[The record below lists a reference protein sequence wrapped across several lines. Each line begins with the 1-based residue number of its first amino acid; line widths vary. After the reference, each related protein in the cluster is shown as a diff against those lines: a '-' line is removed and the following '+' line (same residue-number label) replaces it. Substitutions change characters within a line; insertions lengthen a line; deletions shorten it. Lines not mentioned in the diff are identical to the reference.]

1 MNNTKT
7 FMVFLG
13 FLCAYFSAQ
22 AQVFIG
28 LRGGMQFAT
37 YNADHIDYRLEN
49 LRGFNVAVPVMYFLG
64 DHLSIYSELAY
75 SQRGSHAITFRTYQD
90 EYGTPL
96 METQSMQTAVNYLE
110 MPLFLRLASARQGLN
125 AYGFVGPELSM
136 TLNGKTTISKID
148 GIPLDTPPEAKLNV
162 RGGQPYLERW
172 VIGAAFGVGVNAPL
186 PNGNLFFEA
195 RFHLGATD
203 VFANDPN
210 NKITNQG
217 TTLSVG
223 YMVELDR

>member
-7 FMVFLG
+7 FIVFLG
-13 FLCAYFSAQ
+13 FICACFSAH
-22 AQVFIG
+22 AQIFAG
-28 LRGGMQFAT
+28 LRSGVQFAT
-37 YNADHIDYRLEN
+37 YNVDHIDYRLES
-49 LRGFNVAVPVMYFLG
+49 LRGFNLAVPVMFLLG
-64 DHLSIYSELAY
+64 DHVGIYSELAY

-90 EYGTPL
+90 EFGTPL

-110 MPLFLRLASARQGLN
+110 MPLFLRLSSARQGMN
-125 AYGFVGPELSM
+125 AYGFIGPEMSM

-148 GIPLDTPPEAKLNV
+148 GVLLDTPPEAKLNV
-162 RGGQPYLERW
+162 GGEQPYLERW
-172 VIGAAFGVGVNAPL
+172 LVGAAFGVGVNAPL
-186 PNGNLFFEA
+186 ATGNLCFEA
-195 RFHLGATD
+195 RFHLGATN

-217 TTLSVG
+217 TTLSMG